1 MRPASGFTAFL
12 SKLWGTT
19 TTKKSGVA
27 PHEVPPFWDS
37 VAKAIQIILTAAG
50 ANMLGPAL
58 MHLSPAMALLT
69 SGIGTYVYV
78 SIAGV
83 PSYLGTSFSYI
94 APIAAAMKDPTL
106 GQPVVAGGIIAAGIT
121 TILMGLLVRQI
132 GYRWLTILMP
142 PIVLAVIV
150 MAIGGILAPVAW
162 DWAKGDLFLAGL
174 TLLLGIIFATK
185 FRRIGLIDMLPILL
199 CIVCGSLVSYLLGY
213 LNPALLNNLLYIF
226 GFSYTP
232 TVMDLSPVREA
243 PIWAAPVLVAPV
255 LNWQFDL
262 EMVLITMSVV
272 LMEHIAHLKATSQIV
287 GIDYM
292 PRTSR
297 SLIADGLANA
307 LSWFGTPSVTY
318 AEIIGLLSMV
328 KDFSLRVIKVAAVLS
343 IIGGFSG
350 KLPFLVLAIPQPVL
364 GGALVLLLG
373 MISTAGLRVLAEIDL
388 NERKNQILSAV
399 MLTMLIIVVVVPLPL
414 PALVVLAFAGI
425 ATHLVIDWRAVL
437 NEFRQPQEI
446 ELVPAAK

>member
-1 MRPASGFTAFL
+1 
-12 SKLWGTT
+12 
-19 TTKKSGVA
+19 
-27 PHEVPPFWDS
+27 
-37 VAKAIQIILTAAG
+37 
-50 ANMLGPAL
+50 
-58 MHLSPAMALLT
+58 
-69 SGIGTYVYV
+69 
-78 SIAGV
+78 
-83 PSYLGTSFSYI
+83 
-94 APIAAAMKDPTL
+94 
-106 GQPVVAGGIIAAGIT
+106 
-121 TILMGLLVRQI
+121 
-132 GYRWLTILMP
+132 
-142 PIVLAVIV
+142 
-150 MAIGGILAPVAW
+150 
-162 DWAKGDLFLAGL
+162 
-174 TLLLGIIFATK
+174 
-185 FRRIGLIDMLPILL
+185 
-199 CIVCGSLVSYLLGY
+199 
-213 LNPALLNNLLYIF
+213 
-226 GFSYTP
+226 
-232 TVMDLSPVREA
+232 MDLSPVREA